1 MTERFSTVDAY
12 IASFPPKIKAAL
24 EKLRKTIRAAA
35 PAAQEVISYNM
46 PAYKH
51 HGMLVYFAA
60 HTGHAGLYP
69 MPSAIIAFKKELAA
83 YTTAKSTVQF
93 PYDKPIPLDL
103 VTKMVKFRVKENEE
117 KLAAKKPKKAA
128 DKPVSASKKLSDD
141 EQVKA
146 WMTKKDT
153 KVKADITAV
162 RKIISAASPELK
174 ERIKWNAPSYYYKED
189 IVTFGPYKNNTI
201 LLVFHH
207 PAVVKV
213 KSTLLKGEYKD
224 RRLVSFS
231 GKADAEKNKAELIRI
246 IREIIK
252 AIDKA

>member
-1 MTERFSTVDAY
+1 MTERFETVDAY
-12 IASFPPKIKAAL
+12 IASFPPKIRTAL
-24 EKLRKTIRAAA
+24 EKMRKTIRAAA
-35 PAAQEVISYNM
+35 PAAEEVISYNM
-46 PAYKH
+46 PAYKYN
-51 HGMLVYFAA
+51 GMLVYFAA

-69 MPSAIIAFKKELAA
+69 MPSAIVAFKKELSG

-93 PYDKPIPLDL
+93 PYDAPVPVDL
-103 VTKMVKFRVKENEE
+103 IKKIVLFRVKENEE
-117 KLAAKKPKKAA
+117 KAAAKKPKKAA
-128 DKPVSASKKLSDD
+128 DKPVTSSKKPSDA

-146 WMTKKDT
+146 WMSKQDT
-153 KVKADITAV
+153 KVKGDINAI
-162 RKIISAASPELK
+162 RKIITASSPLLS

-189 IVTFGPYKNNTI
+189 IVTFGPYKNNTT

-213 KSTLLKGEYKD
+213 KSALLEGNYKD

-231 GKADAEKNKAELIRI
+231 GKAEAEKSKAELTRI

-252 AIDKA
+252 AIEKS